1 MPERTTH
8 VDPSPPVPSP
18 RSDTAS
24 TTTSATTVA
33 VEPLS
38 HLRLP
43 DVDRVGGKGADLGEM
58 PRHGDHCVATP
69 VPRAVRSA
77 TRATGVFF
85 AACAVGNAVSTLR
98 RARPFLEWCRDGA
111 WLPPYPA
118 VLERL
123 VPVAPWVVGGTVLLE
138 AGIAALLLDRRRQEA
153 GLWLATAFVV
163 GVSPAIA
170 YPYWTANVP
179 QALLYAG
186 LARRQHR

>member
-1 MPERTTH
+1 MTDTRTAGGR
-8 VDPSPPVPSP
+8 PV
-18 RSDTAS
+18 
-24 TTTSATTVA
+24 TTT
-33 VEPLS
+33 
-38 HLRLP
+38 
-43 DVDRVGGKGADLGEM
+43 
-58 PRHGDHCVATP
+58 

-85 AACAVGNAVSTLR
+85 AACAVVNAVGTLR
-98 RARPFLEWCRDGA
+98 RARPFLEWCRDSA

-123 VPVAPWVVGGTVLLE
+123 VPVAPWVVGGTVVLE
-138 AGIAALLLDRRRQEA
+138 AGAATLLLGRRHQEA
-153 GLWLATAFVV
+153 GLWAATLFVV

-186 LARRQHR
+186 LARRLRR